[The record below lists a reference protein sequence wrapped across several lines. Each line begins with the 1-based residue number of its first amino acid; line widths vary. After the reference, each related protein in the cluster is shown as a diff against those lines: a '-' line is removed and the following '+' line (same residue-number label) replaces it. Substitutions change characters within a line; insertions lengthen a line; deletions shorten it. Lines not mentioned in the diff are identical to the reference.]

1 MKKGMDATEK
11 MAFKKI
17 LPKASHVERGGKHFF
32 VFEGNSW
39 PPSILE
45 VTSFSCG
52 LS

>member
-1 MKKGMDATEK
+1 MRKGMDAPGE

-17 LPKASHVERGGKHFF
+17 LPKASHVEGRKTPFF

-39 PPSILE
+39 PPSLLE
-45 VTSFSCG
+45 VITFSCG